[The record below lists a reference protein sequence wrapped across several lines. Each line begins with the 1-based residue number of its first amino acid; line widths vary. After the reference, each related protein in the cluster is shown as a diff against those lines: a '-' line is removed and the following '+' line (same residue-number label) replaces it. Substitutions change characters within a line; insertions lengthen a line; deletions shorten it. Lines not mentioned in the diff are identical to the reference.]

1 MASLLRPEF
10 ILLRLKQGDLPLEGY
25 TIMFQLVAHTT
36 SYPDDALCAFY
47 NASLNASCRAPSSKD
62 GPRADFAAFV
72 EWTLARNKPSFPAC
86 SLKSLASATPD
97 PEPSQPPP
105 RHAEHEPEPE
115 PTTDGSH
122 ATSATQ
128 EPSPIGATERAIAT
142 ELEKFASDQVRE
154 PATEPATVDVPDG
167 REGAED
173 STAHCTTAEGEQRL
187 DLEQNLTN
195 VFEDIYEDMPAL
207 LPPSKLPDCLDFPP
221 TLPLSIVSAAS
232 VPPPLSPG
240 SPSAHP
246 QPTICAVGS
255 PQVCQSPS
263 VSWLEDP
270 SSSPPATESW
280 TPPRPSDPA
289 APPRLSAPS
298 SPPSP
303 VGPPAP
309 MGSIVPPAPPWSVV
323 APTSPL
329 DSTPP
334 AAPRRSVP
342 PALWTSS
349 LPRAQPRSSVT
360 PAPPRTSGSPPPPR
374 SPEPWA
380 PPGPSGSSGSSRIIG
395 SPSPPR
401 ALPPPA
407 PPPSVGPMESLA
419 FPPPWLL
426 PPSAPP
432 WGSIMA
438 AVWVSPGSSCSS
450 PLLSPPWL
458 LPPSSPP
465 WNIPSSP
472 WTPSFALLPG
482 VRPPPKPP
490 PKTLYILLSL
500 FVGVRTRLPGGGVQW
515 KSETSTAGDVTNQEA
530 INTRALE
537 TSISFRREAALAGMQ
552 DEGLETRRLVPS
564 GNQGYIRN
572 LRRSP
577 SGTRAASKRFGNEMP
592 TLPEAESLPRKS

>member
-1 MASLLRPEF
+1 MKLASINVSPRRGDAILGGKTIFIFQDGRDLEDYVEEF
-10 ILLRLKQGDLPLEGY
+10 ISICHL
-25 TIMFQLVAHTT
+25 
-36 SYPDDALCAFY
+36 
-47 NASLNASCRAPSSKD
+47 ASCDDVCLMEGFWCGLDDDLR
-62 GPRADFAAFV
+62 FV
-72 EWTLARNKPSFPAC
+72 MPKGEPCWTLTQYINILLSTWGSELCLDEAEEDYDPIQPH
-86 SLKSLASATPD
+86 LADVSQHD
-97 PEPSQPPP
+97 PEPSLSPP
-105 RHAEHEPEPE
+105 RHAEHEPEP
-115 PTTDGSH
+115 TADGPR

-128 EPSPIGATERAIAT
+128 EPSPIGATEQAIAT
-142 ELEKFASDQVRE
+142 ELEEFASDQVRE

-167 REGAED
+167 HEGAED

-187 DLEQNLTN
+187 DLGLNFLELNLN
-195 VFEDIYEDMPAL
+195 NFSEDVYEDMPIL

-246 QPTICAVGS
+246 QPTICAGGS

-270 SSSPPATESW
+270 SSSPPASESW
-280 TPPRPSDPA
+280 T
-289 APPRLSAPS
+289 PPRLSAPS

-309 MGSIVPPAPPWSVV
+309 PGSIVPPAPPWSVI
-323 APTSPL
+323 APPSPL

-349 LPRAQPRSSVT
+349 LPRAQPWSSVA
-360 PAPPRTSGSPPPPR
+360 PAPPQTSGSPPR

-380 PPGPSGSSGSSRIIG
+380 PPGPSGSSVSPRIIG

-407 PPPSVGPMESLA
+407 PPPSVGPMVSSAL
-419 FPPPWLL
+419 PPPWLL

-465 WNIPSSP
+465 WTIPSPP
-472 WTPSFALLPG
+472 WTPSIALLPG

-490 PKTLYILLSL
+490 PRTVHFVFL
-500 FVGVRTRLPGGGVQW
+500 FVGARTRLPGGG
-515 KSETSTAGDVTNQEA
+515 GNVTP
-530 INTRALE
+530 L
-537 TSISFRREAALAGMQ
+537 
-552 DEGLETRRLVPS
+552 DCLVGFSCQFPL
-564 GNQGYIRN
+564 QLCVFWYFPYC
-572 LRRSP
+572 LH
-577 SGTRAASKRFGNEMP
+577 
-592 TLPEAESLPRKS
+592 LWL

>member
-1 MASLLRPEF
+1 MASLLRPEY

-47 NASLNASCRAPSSKD
+47 NASLNTSCRAPSSED

-86 SLKSLASATPD
+86 SLESLASATPD

-105 RHAEHEPEPE
+105 RHAEHEPEP
-115 PTTDGSH
+115 TADGSH

-142 ELEKFASDQVRE
+142 ELEEFASDQVRE

-187 DLEQNLTN
+187 DLGQIFLEQNLTN

-207 LPPSKLPDCLDFPP
+207 LPLSKLPDCLDFPP

-270 SSSPPATESW
+270 SSSPPASESW

-309 MGSIVPPAPPWSVV
+309 PGSIVPPAPPWSVV
-323 APTSPL
+323 APPSPL

-349 LPRAQPRSSVT
+349 LPQAQPRSSVA
-360 PAPPRTSGSPPPPR
+360 PAPPRTSG
-374 SPEPWA
+374 
-380 PPGPSGSSGSSRIIG
+380 
-395 SPSPPR
+395 
-401 ALPPPA
+401 
-407 PPPSVGPMESLA
+407 
-419 FPPPWLL
+419 
-426 PPSAPP
+426 
-432 WGSIMA
+432 
-438 AVWVSPGSSCSS
+438 
-450 PLLSPPWL
+450 
-458 LPPSSPP
+458 
-465 WNIPSSP
+465 
-472 WTPSFALLPG
+472 
-482 VRPPPKPP
+482 PKPP

-500 FVGVRTRLPGGGVQW
+500 FVGARTRLPGGGGNVTPLDFLVGFSHHLPCSSVYFGFSLIVNTCVCNQ
-515 KSETSTAGDVTNQEA
+515 SVCVYIACVSPLALLDDDVTTLCSCVFCVPRGF
-530 INTRALE
+530 IKYL
-537 TSISFRREAALAGMQ
+537 
-552 DEGLETRRLVPS
+552 RL
-564 GNQGYIRN
+564 
-572 LRRSP
+572 
-577 SGTRAASKRFGNEMP
+577 F
-592 TLPEAESLPRKS
+592 TLLFVCFV